1 MYPLCSGGDI
11 ELIVASQ
18 TTFRLLTLKPGIF
31 PSLRSI
37 AYNHGGLWGSYS
49 RRAERWYLRVVALG
63 HARPLFSSWIC
74 GTSRWDRDGQ
84 TWVFTRQMD
93 VKELDWLR

>member
-1 MYPLCSGGDI
+1 MLDT
-11 ELIVASQ
+11 Q
-18 TTFRLLTLKPGIF
+18 TTFRLLTLQPGIL
-31 PSLRSI
+31 PTLQTI
-37 AYNHGGLWGSYS
+37 AYNHGGTWGSYS
-49 RRAERWYLRVVALG
+49 KRAERWYLRVVALG